1 MKPCYA
7 FIPGE
12 REREREKIYAYTP
25 AQLARKL
32 KCSPSSVSRCL
43 AGKQKALRNG
53 TVIREWRQPE
63 QLKLFDQ

>member
-7 FIPGE
+7 IIPGE
-12 REREREKIYAYTP
+12 KRREIYAYTP
-25 AQLARKL
+25 TQSARKL

-43 AGKQKALRNG
+43 AGTQKALRNG
-53 TVIREWRQPE
+53 TVIREWQQSE